1 MAATK
6 RRASSSMSPTG
17 VATAAIP
24 LDMGSSKR
32 RRIGLQNAF
41 VSRLLPQ
48 LPRHGLRRIAPRQNA
63 SSVAQHDQPARI
75 LGHPAAIDPLVQAH
89 DYARY
94 QFAIGPQ
101 SMLQGRSQGPLR
113 FQLSTGTPKGDRCNP
128 LEFGEQVMPEYR
140 MYTVDYNCHRVDA
153 KNIECVDDH
162 EAIQQALR
170 TITSYDV
177 EVWQL
182 DRFVALLP
190 RYEKAPPKSTK
201 HRSRRS

>member
-75 LGHPAAIDPLVQAH
+75 LGHPAAIDRSGDRQVV
-89 DYARY
+89 
-94 QFAIGPQ
+94 
-101 SMLQGRSQGPLR
+101 GRSMISSWPAPSPPSLKNSTEYLPSICDTMPLPDSAVAADSLCGAPVSEQR
-113 FQLSTGTPKGDRCNP
+113 LAQTP
-128 LEFGEQVMPEYR
+128 
-140 MYTVDYNCHRVDA
+140 
-153 KNIECVDDH
+153 
-162 EAIQQALR
+162 
-170 TITSYDV
+170 TSGLARAV
-177 EVWQL
+177 L
-182 DRFVALLP
+182 GSGA
-190 RYEKAPPKSTK
+190 APGSG
-201 HRSRRS
+201 S

>member
-113 FQLSTGTPKGDRCNP
+113 FQLSTGTPKRRP
-128 LEFGEQVMPEYR
+128 LQPLRVWGAIIPEYR
-140 MYTVDYNCHRVDA
+140 MYTVDYNCHRV
-153 KNIECVDDH
+153 
-162 EAIQQALR
+162 R
-170 TITSYDV
+170 
-177 EVWQL
+177 
-182 DRFVALLP
+182 R
-190 RYEKAPPKSTK
+190 EKYRVRG
-201 HRSRRS
+201 RSRSHPTGAANYNQLRCRGVAAGSFCRAAASI